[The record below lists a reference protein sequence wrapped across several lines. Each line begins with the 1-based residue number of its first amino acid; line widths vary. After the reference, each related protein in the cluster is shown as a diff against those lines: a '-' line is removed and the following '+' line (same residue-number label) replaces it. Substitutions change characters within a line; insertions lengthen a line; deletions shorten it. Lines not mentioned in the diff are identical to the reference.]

1 MSSVPSAT
9 LEKLPPDTLLTV
21 GRHQVEIVK
30 YLSEG
35 GFAHIYIV
43 KINPSENNSDI
54 ACLKRVIVPNKEGL
68 NQLRAEVEVMQRL
81 ATCDQVVKYYDS
93 NASRIPN
100 TSSYEVLVLMELCT
114 NKSLLDYM
122 NSKLKTK
129 LSEIEI
135 LKIMY
140 DISRAVY
147 FMHSQKLIHRDI
159 KIENVLIDSGY
170 NFKLADFGSTCPFLR
185 SPKNQQE
192 FQMLCNDIMHQT
204 TPQYR
209 SPEMIDLY
217 RGSPI
222 DEKSDIW
229 ALGIFLYKLC
239 YYITPFEQAGELAIL
254 HAAYDFPHAPIY
266 SSNLKKLIISMLL
279 ENPIIRPNIVQIV
292 YQVGKLLNLDSN
304 KIESQYKD
312 FYNFGPYN
320 FENEYCKT
328 PQKPYTA
335 SVIPQIYGSINL
347 NSLPASQQ
355 QQIQQQLLYQQQK
368 QQQQSTKS
376 SKSNQPASIPMPSDI
391 IDQSSSSQVDYLK
404 VPGTVGAQLSGE
416 YSKNELPLDPGTAAI
431 VAGELSRN
439 NTQGSRISQSSSYLE
454 NVEER
459 FPDLNSNSSSM
470 LNTFN
475 SYNPNQQQYQQ
486 QFQQQYQQ
494 QAQQAQQPNVLSPQ
508 LPYPNVYQQPQMV
521 YSQQQQPQQQLPN
534 PITTSP
540 VDSKIERPE
549 NVQSPLVNNDTEED
563 TEDITNTATPSD
575 ESQKL
580 SIPQKTR
587 SHPLVVIQNPSNDTV
602 DAYKDTNSKNS
613 KKWSNNNPFPI
624 DQNKS
629 STSFQDFESNTTL
642 RQEMSGGSIGSF
654 DASNTGIPNSI
665 RSSNFPIPGSPS
677 ISGVGEF
684 DTGAGK
690 TSGSVLSYNN
700 INGGSS
706 ANILPSPRGSP
717 LIMGNSNLSSNNVLM
732 GSSVPLMSLNN
743 GSSTD
748 QGNTSKATLNI
759 TSPPPQQQ
767 QLQQQPD
774 LLNDLKNNSAFLDGA
789 HMNPQTT
796 QPKSPL
802 YQIHHQQYHQQQ
814 QPHLQVNSSQ
824 PPSSSSPSSV
834 YSQSHSVLHPS
845 APMTNITGN
854 TSSND
859 LLGSSSGSRRSLS
872 SNQHL
877 DARFNSQ
884 ENVSRHGSNGNPG
897 RLGNSNHMANELLSN
912 YGSRSDL
919 DLSASNSNPPTN
931 NSNNNNSNI
940 LVNSSIKKNS
950 VGSVNSSDGIN
961 NLSSGLLRAKS
972 LKVRPKSTIINPSAM
987 LPNNL
992 TGNSGSNIQTSSN
1005 NRGFRKSMVSEEVVN
1020 LSDDDDENY

>member
-21 GRHQVEIVK
+21 GRHQVKIVK

-35 GFAHIYIV
+35 GYAHIYIV

-129 LSEIEI
+129 LSENEI

-254 HAAYDFPHAPIY
+254 HSAYDFPNTPNY

-279 ENPIIRPNIVQIV
+279 ENPITRPNIVQIV

-347 NSLPASQQ
+347 NSLPSSQQ

-368 QQQQSTKS
+368 QQQQQLQNNTLKL
-376 SKSNQPASIPMPSDI
+376 NQPAASIPMSSDT

-404 VPGTVGAQLSGE
+404 VPGTIGAQLSGE
-416 YSKNELPLDPGTAAI
+416 NNNKSELALDPGTAAI

-454 NVEER
+454 NH
-459 FPDLNSNSSSM
+459 N
-470 LNTFN
+470 
-475 SYNPNQQQYQQ
+475 NQMY
-486 QFQQQYQQ
+486 
-494 QAQQAQQPNVLSPQ
+494 
-508 LPYPNVYQQPQMV
+508 
-521 YSQQQQPQQQLPN
+521 
-534 PITTSP
+534 
-540 VDSKIERPE
+540 
-549 NVQSPLVNNDTEED
+549 
-563 TEDITNTATPSD
+563 
-575 ESQKL
+575 
-580 SIPQKTR
+580 
-587 SHPLVVIQNPSNDTV
+587 
-602 DAYKDTNSKNS
+602 
-613 KKWSNNNPFPI
+613 
-624 DQNKS
+624 
-629 STSFQDFESNTTL
+629 
-642 RQEMSGGSIGSF
+642 
-654 DASNTGIPNSI
+654 
-665 RSSNFPIPGSPS
+665 
-677 ISGVGEF
+677 
-684 DTGAGK
+684 
-690 TSGSVLSYNN
+690 
-700 INGGSS
+700 
-706 ANILPSPRGSP
+706 
-717 LIMGNSNLSSNNVLM
+717 
-732 GSSVPLMSLNN
+732 
-743 GSSTD
+743 
-748 QGNTSKATLNI
+748 
-759 TSPPPQQQ
+759 
-767 QLQQQPD
+767 
-774 LLNDLKNNSAFLDGA
+774 
-789 HMNPQTT
+789 
-796 QPKSPL
+796 
-802 YQIHHQQYHQQQ
+802 
-814 QPHLQVNSSQ
+814 
-824 PPSSSSPSSV
+824 
-834 YSQSHSVLHPS
+834 
-845 APMTNITGN
+845 
-854 TSSND
+854 
-859 LLGSSSGSRRSLS
+859 
-872 SNQHL
+872 
-877 DARFNSQ
+877 
-884 ENVSRHGSNGNPG
+884 
-897 RLGNSNHMANELLSN
+897 
-912 YGSRSDL
+912 
-919 DLSASNSNPPTN
+919 
-931 NSNNNNSNI
+931 
-940 LVNSSIKKNS
+940 
-950 VGSVNSSDGIN
+950 
-961 NLSSGLLRAKS
+961 
-972 LKVRPKSTIINPSAM
+972 
-987 LPNNL
+987 
-992 TGNSGSNIQTSSN
+992 
-1005 NRGFRKSMVSEEVVN
+1005 
-1020 LSDDDDENY
+1020 